1 METMRQLI
9 SSSNLC
15 DLRRDK
21 TQKMLRLMSQKAL
34 MWKKNLFLV
43 STNGNALSQITA
55 ASNNS
60 EMKRKKVSQNLHI
73 T

>member
-1 METMRQLI
+1 MHTRYLCASVSHVTRFTPKERKKDKIVRFFMETMRQLI

-34 MWKKNLFLV
+34 M
-43 STNGNALSQITA
+43 
-55 ASNNS
+55 
-60 EMKRKKVSQNLHI
+60 
-73 T
+73 